1 MREKLTIIG
10 FTGGKGS
17 GKTTAAQYLQSIT
30 PNSAV
35 FSYADPL
42 KQFLMDFMGLSREQ
56 VFTLEGKET
65 VDPRYGVTPRRIME
79 AFGTDF
85 IRATTPNFWVVK
97 MSMRLFG
104 TDYDHIFIDDIRFD
118 DEAELVRSLGGRVI
132 HITGRGVDIGV
143 PKEELPR
150 SERGVTF
157 VEEEDYELS
166 NAGTKGSFLVSTTN
180 LVLRMRSARVEP
192 L

>member
-42 KQFLMDFMGLSREQ
+42 KRFLMDFMGLSQEQ

-85 IRATTPNFWVVK
+85 IRTTIPNFWVVK

-132 HITGRGVDIGV
+132 HITVCIVTGKQIGRAHV
-143 PKEELPR
+143 
-150 SERGVTF
+150 
-157 VEEEDYELS
+157 
-166 NAGTKGSFLVSTTN
+166 
-180 LVLRMRSARVEP
+180 
-192 L
+192 